1 LKKEGEA
8 KSSEQAYEDVMKHE
22 NNRSN
27 KRKYLA
33 KIEKNRVSTKK

>member
-8 KSSEQAYEDVMKHE
+8 KSSEQPCEDMMKHE
-22 NNRSN
+22 NNRCN
-27 KRKYLA
+27 ERKYLA